1 MPMGL
6 GLRGLYRG
14 HIDLDT
20 QVGNIYIYIC
30 VIPTPIPHPPHTL
43 CDVVGI
49 PAGAF
54 FFSEKMTSL
63 EISDMHFDKF
73 DVFCQYLGPT

>member
-1 MPMGL
+1 MGL

-20 QVGNIYIYIC
+20 QVGNIYIYIY
-30 VIPTPIPHPPHTL
+30 VLFPPLYPTPPTPFAMLLAFPQ
-43 CDVVGI
+43 G
-49 PAGAF
+49 F

>member
-20 QVGNIYIYIC
+20 QVGDIYIYIC

-49 PAGAF
+49 PAGF
-54 FFSEKMTSL
+54 FLSEKIVSL
-63 EISDMHFDKF
+63 EIVDMYFVKMDAF
-73 DVFCQYLGPT
+73 S